1 VLWPCRVIVGV
12 SLCLFVLAAPEDRGY
27 VGADAIEA
35 APVGDP
41 AGLEPPPPE
50 PVLAPA
56 KPVMA
61 GVPSPGRAART
72 ALERPPPG
80 EAPRPKWW
88 GPYPRPKVTGFG
100 GPVLQL
106 TGLTSSFAAMVGLAG
121 GLTIRQ
127 RVSLGATALWLLNP
141 VEAGRTS
148 VGAEQRL
155 NVNFGGLL
163 LAVVV
168 ARTKRV
174 DFTLEGV
181 VGGGGACLQ
190 NPKTGSCYARTAMF
204 VGQPGVGLHVRLA
217 PVVRLALGLGYRLVA
232 AKGWSGPSGSQL
244 GSPVG
249 SVMLEFGLF

>member
-1 VLWPCRVIVGV
+1 MIVGV
-12 SLCLFVLAAPEDRGY
+12 SLSLFVLAAPEDRDY
-27 VGADAIEA
+27 VGAEAVEA
-35 APVGDP
+35 AGPIEVVEVVEAP
-41 AGLEPPPPE
+41 AKPAPRE
-50 PVLAPA
+50 APA
-56 KPVMA
+56 KPVMPGA
-61 GVPSPGRAART
+61 PSPGRAART

-80 EAPRPKWW
+80 EPPRPKWW
-88 GPYPRPKVTGFG
+88 GSYPRPKLTGFG

-106 TGLTSSFAAMVGLAG
+106 TGLTRSFAAMVGLAG

-141 VEAGRTS
+141 VAAGRTE

-174 DFTLEGV
+174 DFTIEGI

-232 AKGWSGPSGSQL
+232 AKAWAGPSSLQL
-244 GSPVG
+244 GAPVG
-249 SVMLEFGLF
+249 NVMLEFGLF